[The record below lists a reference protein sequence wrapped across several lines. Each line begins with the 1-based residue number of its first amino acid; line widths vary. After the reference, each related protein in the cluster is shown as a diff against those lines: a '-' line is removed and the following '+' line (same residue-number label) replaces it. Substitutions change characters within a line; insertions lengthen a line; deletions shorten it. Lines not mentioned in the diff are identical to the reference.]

1 MALEISGK
9 IVKILAEQSGT
20 GKNGVWKKQDFVIET
35 AEQFPKKVCISA
47 WGDKVDQ
54 LQSLSEGEEVRVAI
68 NVESREYNDR
78 WYTDVKAWKIETGSG
93 GGSVAPKSN
102 NYKKAETQNGA
113 SEITTFHA
121 DADGEDDLP
130 F

>member
-93 GGSVAPKSN
+93 GGSGAPHES
-102 NYKKAETQNGA
+102 
-113 SEITTFHA
+113 
-121 DADGEDDLP
+121 DP
-130 F
+130 PR